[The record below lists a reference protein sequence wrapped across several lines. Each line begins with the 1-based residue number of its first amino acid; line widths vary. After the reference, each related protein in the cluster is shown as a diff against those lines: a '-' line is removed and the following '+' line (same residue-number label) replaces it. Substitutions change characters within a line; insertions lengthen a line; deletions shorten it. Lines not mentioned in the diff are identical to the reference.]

1 MTTDD
6 KQTPD
11 PTTPALLSA
20 SRLAKARAAA
30 NAFDDAHAGSSEEQ
44 DAAYDAAQFV
54 GPLLRHLAA
63 LTAPAV
69 PDGGRLPD
77 LEPQHT
83 PPAERTEGEV
93 WRGRVK
99 VDDDWAHVAVVTA
112 DGSTSPVFYWHGQWR
127 GVAKRFGNEVMA
139 AWALAQLAAGRSEG
153 EAERA
158 QMASNLAGATRAA
171 KVNGE
176 ELIKACDEIADR
188 DAEIARLTAERDALA
203 AELAEAR
210 DEAEKNRRAVVKVA
224 QAGTIDTAAA
234 RRDGAREERARWQ
247 DICADLAA
255 NPEHERTAMIAVG
268 RARLD
273 ETRRA
278 RGEGQGS

>member
-6 KQTPD
+6 KQIPD

-20 SRLAKARAAA
+20 ARLDEIRERSRHGSLPHVAELLA
-30 NAFDDAHAGSSEEQ
+30 
-44 DAAYDAAQFV
+44 
-54 GPLLRHLAA
+54 HLAA

-203 AELAEAR
+203 AELAAARTRIEQGIVGVAIMKEAHA
-210 DEAEKNRRAVVKVA
+210 EAL
-224 QAGTIDTAAA
+224 AAA
-234 RRDGAREERARWQ
+234 RRDGAREEREAIRDKVDHDARFG
-247 DICADLAA
+247 ADSARGPMLA
-255 NPEHERTAMIAVG
+255 IVDW
-268 RARLD
+268 LD
-273 ETRRA
+273 SRA